1 MYDTMIKYYGSGQ
14 QSLIPTPKTWLT
26 LCMTGY
32 ESQFFHKK
40 CLLIYILFCR
50 FKSSSAIAC
59 TNLLSLF
66 SYGSN
71 CVRGQGYGTRQN
83 QGSQRGWGYC
93 CWVTSE
99 DWFNYVRNFQ
109 ATRNVRIG
117 RANGTVEKHWKTFWC
132 SWATASNSFV
142 EPHCWPRNYSNL
154 PFTLAFPLAYLRCE
168 DGLPEAHLSLF
179 NKTGFSSYRHDILFG
194 NGAET

>member
-1 MYDTMIKYYGSGQ
+1 MRNAYFILPTSMDIYTVRNRWFWTRFLVASDSIVPLPSISYNVVNIMYDTMIKYYGSGQ

-93 CWVTSE
+93 C
-99 DWFNYVRNFQ
+99 
-109 ATRNVRIG
+109 
-117 RANGTVEKHWKTFWC
+117 
-132 SWATASNSFV
+132 
-142 EPHCWPRNYSNL
+142 
-154 PFTLAFPLAYLRCE
+154 
-168 DGLPEAHLSLF
+168 
-179 NKTGFSSYRHDILFG
+179 
-194 NGAET
+194 